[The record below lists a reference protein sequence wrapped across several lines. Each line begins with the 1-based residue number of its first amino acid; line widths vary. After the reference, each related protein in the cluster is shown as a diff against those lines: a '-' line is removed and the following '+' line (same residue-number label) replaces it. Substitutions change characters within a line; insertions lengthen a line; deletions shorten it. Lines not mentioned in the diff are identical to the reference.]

1 MTRKK
6 RLRRDER
13 EARKWAERRTSH
25 NAALLATHEYR
36 AQQQAKVGKEPRR
49 EPIESLVSKG
59 FRHLQQFFPD
69 LKKHQLVSEFHR
81 RGNRYDTNW
90 DDPLSHSLMLDL
102 QQQIEAACDA
112 LGYQL
117 RDGVSIGFLSAE
129 STEAMQQSVMLTE
142 TSVIMMTENL
152 HMLIHRTAKLL
163 ALTVPFEVV
172 NGNQFKISE
181 DIADAVALANGNAQ
195 LREQWSK
202 LFIDYAVAPGTPYRG
217 DVVVVT
223 GNERQ
228 TMWEDLGGAMN
239 LFVVGHEY
247 AHHILKHSLSGSA
260 SASGLDVDASHRM
273 EVEADILGLML
284 SMRAGHDEAIP
295 NIFACFGVGAAVVL
309 TVIEYSRHA
318 AQVLAYGQVKDESRT
333 THPALRDR
341 LECIAQIVP
350 ELLKPHGSDQTG
362 VVRRIHG
369 MFVAII
375 QNAWNS
381 AEEVLVRAHQNGTR
395 PIYSDNGGWLP
406 GRGIG
411 QSLVSDGHVETSGD
425 STLDDRDRAVTHGRD
440 RQ

>member
-13 EARKWAERRTSH
+13 EARKRAERRTSDYP
-25 NAALLATHEYR
+25 ALLATHEYR
-36 AQQQAKVGKEPRR
+36 AQQQAKVGKEPLS

-69 LKKHQLVSEFHR
+69 LKKHQLVSEYRR
-81 RGNRYDTNW
+81 RGYRYDTKW
-90 DDPLSHSLMLDL
+90 DDPLSHGLMLDL

-117 RDGVSIGFLSAE
+117 RDGVSIGLLRAE
-129 STEAMQQSVMLTE
+129 STEAMQQPVMMTE

-172 NGNQFKISE
+172 NGDQFKISE
-181 DIADAVALANGNAQ
+181 NIADAVALVNSNAQ
-195 LREQWSK
+195 LREEWAK

-217 DVVVVT
+217 EVVIVT
-223 GNERQ
+223 GKERQ
-228 TMWEDLGGAMN
+228 TMWEDLGGAMS

-260 SASGLDVDASHRM
+260 SVSGLDVDASHRM
-273 EVEADILGLML
+273 EYEADNLGLIL

-295 NIFACFGVGAAVVL
+295 NIFASFGVGAAVVL
-309 TVIEYSRHA
+309 TVIEYCRHA
-318 AQVLAYGQVKDESRT
+318 AQVLACGEVKDESRK
-333 THPALRDR
+333 THPALSGR
-341 LECIAQIVP
+341 LECIARIVP
-350 ELLKPHGSDQTG
+350 EMLRPHGPDQTK

-369 MFVAII
+369 MFVGII

-381 AEEVLVRAHQNGTR
+381 AKEVLVRAHQQGAR
-395 PIYSDNGGWLP
+395 PVYRDDGGWLP
-406 GRGIG
+406 GRGIV
-411 QSLVSDGHVETSGD
+411 QSSVSHGHENTLGD
-425 STLDDRDRAVTHGRD
+425 NTLDDLNRATT
-440 RQ
+440 